1 VVWHLLLTSLPEING
16 RVRWMLDLLLRRG
29 RVPLRDLELGDR
41 RLSRRFGVV
50 LRIHVHGRLLRLRY
64 VGGLGISL

>member
-1 VVWHLLLTSLPEING
+1 
-16 RVRWMLDLLLRRG
+16 MLDLLLRRG